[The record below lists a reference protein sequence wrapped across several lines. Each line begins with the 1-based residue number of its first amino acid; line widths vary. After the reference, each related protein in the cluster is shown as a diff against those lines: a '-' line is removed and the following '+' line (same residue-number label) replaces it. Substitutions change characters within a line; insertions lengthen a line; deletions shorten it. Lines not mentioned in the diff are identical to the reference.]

1 MNAVGKKRNNGG
13 SNSGGVLA
21 VKNFWSKRIN
31 TTGMYISDGSGMS
44 RMNAVS
50 AYHLTSILRYM
61 KKSKNYKSFYTSL
74 PIAGESGTM
83 SNIGK
88 KTYASGRLRAKSGT
102 MTRVKSYAG
111 YVKSK
116 SGKNLAFAIIV
127 NNYNCY
133 NSTMTKKLEK
143 IMVAISNH

>member
-1 MNAVGKKRNNGG
+1 MN
-13 SNSGGVLA
+13 
-21 VKNFWSKRIN
+21 RI
-31 TTGMYISDGSGMS
+31 G
-44 RMNAVS
+44 R
-50 AYHLTSILRYM
+50 
-61 KKSKNYKSFYTSL
+61 
-74 PIAGESGTM
+74 
-83 SNIGK
+83 

-133 NSTMTKKLEK
+133 NSIMTKKLEK
-143 IMVAISNH
+143 IMVAIANH